1 MQDEYANRHNMHLTV
16 LKLLESPE
24 YQGTWKNQKPLPFT
38 VRAAQ
43 LGPMVNAL
51 TDLIAAQQLATTGYA
66 ETKAREEAELENIA
80 YDISQTLVDWYE
92 ENGRDGEAAHIDLSL
107 SSWQDM
113 RDPALIAKARVLHL
127 KLTEALATDAAALAA
142 YGLAADD
149 ATQLAKELAD
159 FEKITADPSLAI
171 SKRRSL
177 TVALRPRFREVSQLL
192 KKMDRL
198 VPRFRKTE
206 AGTAFANAWD
216 ATRIIR
222 DLGGSAPGENPEP
235 QTPTA

>member
-24 YQGTWKNQKPLPFT
+24 YLGAWKNQKPLPFT
-38 VRAAQ
+38 ARAAQ

-51 TDLIAAQQLATTGYA
+51 TDLIAAQQLGTTGYA

-92 ENGRDGEAAHIDLSL
+92 ENGRDGDAAHIDLSL
-107 SSWQDM
+107 SSWQDL
-113 RDPALIAKARVLHL
+113 RDSALIAKSRVLHQ
-127 KLTEALATDAAALAA
+127 KLTEALATDATALAEYDLTTA
-142 YGLAADD
+142 D
-149 ATQLAKELAD
+149 ATQLDKELTD
-159 FEKITADPSLAI
+159 FENITADPSLAI

-177 TVALRPRFREVSQLL
+177 TVTLRPKFREVSQLL

-206 AGTAFANAWD
+206 AGTAFANAWS
-216 ATRIIR
+216 AARIIR
-222 DLGGSAPGENPEP
+222 DLGGSAPDSPPPAPE
-235 QTPTA
+235 A

>member
-1 MQDEYANRHNMHLTV
+1 MQNEYGNRHNMYLTV

-24 YQGTWKNQKPLPFT
+24 YLSVWKDQKPLPFT
-38 VRAAQ
+38 ARAAQ

-51 TDLIAAQQLATTGYA
+51 TNLIAAQLTATTGYA

-80 YDISQTLVDWYE
+80 YEISQTLADWYE
-92 ENGRDGEAAHIDLSL
+92 ENGRDGDANQIDLAL
-107 SSWQDM
+107 STWQEL
-113 RDPALIAKARVLHL
+113 RDSELIAKARILYN
-127 KLTEALATDAAALAA
+127 KLTETLATDAAALDA
-142 YGLAADD
+142 YGITADD

-159 FEKITADPSLAI
+159 FENITADPSLAI
-171 SKRRSL
+171 SVRRSL
-177 TVALRPRFREVSQLL
+177 TVTLRPKFREVSQLL

-216 ATRIIR
+216 AARIIR
-222 DLGGSAPGENPEP
+222 DLGGSAPDSPPPAPE
-235 QTPTA
+235 A

>member
-1 MQDEYANRHNMHLTV
+1 MQDYYANRHNMFLTV

-24 YQGTWKNQKPLPFT
+24 YQGTWKNKKPLPFT
-38 VRAAQ
+38 TRAAQ

-80 YDISQTLVDWYE
+80 FDISQTLVDWYE
-92 ENGRDGEAAHIDLSL
+92 ENGRDGDAAHIDLSL
-107 SSWQDM
+107 SSWQDL
-113 RDPALIAKARVLHL
+113 RDSELIAKSRVLQQ
-127 KLTEALATDAAALAA
+127 KLTDALASDAAALAD

-149 ATQLAKELAD
+149 ATQLDKELGD

-177 TVALRPRFREVSQLL
+177 TVTLRPKFREVSQLL

-206 AGTAFANAWD
+206 PGTAFANAWS
-216 ATRIIR
+216 AARIIR
-222 DLGGSAPGENPEP
+222 DLGGSAPQPPAPAPE
-235 QTPTA
+235 A